1 MPYWVFDN
9 FILAEELFSKSL
21 QNFETGVL
29 ANNNLWR
36 KLFSLLEST
45 TTFDEV
51 FKAILV
57 QFSLLD
63 FNLLSWKLDSFTF

>member
-9 FILAEELFSKSL
+9 FILAEGLFSKSL

-29 ANNNLWR
+29 ANNNLCR